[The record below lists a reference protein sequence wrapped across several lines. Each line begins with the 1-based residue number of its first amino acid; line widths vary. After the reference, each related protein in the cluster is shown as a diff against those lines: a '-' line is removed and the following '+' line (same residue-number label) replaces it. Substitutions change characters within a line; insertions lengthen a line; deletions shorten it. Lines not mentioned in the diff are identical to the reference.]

1 MYKGFIM
8 RSKIELSREQQTRE
22 TPSGHNT
29 LIVTARKT
37 TQAPFIWRKVRPITL
52 QAVPTFAGVFIRK
65 TLTLLPGPTALA
77 HVLIVPPWL
86 SWPGWASWRKV
97 DLASWGFSAPGILAW
112 FSDVRGR
119 EAKGTANDLGRLRIR
134 LPGFPSFEA
143 RDSRFP
149 LILKL
154 RIRDLKEKSK
164 LKICP
169 GGGIRKITLG
179 ITGLHEIV

>member
-8 RSKIELSREQQTRE
+8 RSKIELSLAEPKRE
-22 TPSGHNT
+22 TPSGQDT

-52 QAVPTFAGVFIRK
+52 QAVPTFGGVFIRK

-77 HVLIVPPWL
+77 HVLILLPWL

-97 DLASWGFSAPGILAW
+97 DPARWGGQQVF
-112 FSDVRGR
+112 RH
-119 EAKGTANDLGRLRIR
+119 
-134 LPGFPSFEA
+134 PGFPSFEA
-143 RDSRFP
+143 RDSWFP

-154 RIRDLKEKSK
+154 WIRDFKENSK

-169 GGGIRKITLG
+169 GGRIPKITLG
-179 ITGLHEIV
+179 ITGLQEIVSR